1 MLDYQ
6 VVSNLQLHQKK
17 GVVTYTFYLYLCNTK
32 RLRNAPNIKRVPY
45 YTYIVMVKKSFV
57 QSIADKSAK
66 VNALCE
72 YLGTLRTECVREY
85 QKDDCVATF
94 SKMHEMWKQ
103 ISELSAKLESETQK
117 HVLSDN
123 TTINQNYESARNLVL
138 SVDNNGKHKGAFI
151 AYFDAH
157 TTDKNELPL
166 FYSVSE
172 CSGFVT
178 KLYNNYLA
186 TLEDVRKTRTKRER
200 LADRKARLLAEIAAI
215 EEEENE

>member
-1 MLDYQ
+1 MAHGLLIYKHKQ
-6 VVSNLQLHQKK
+6 RLFCSVPVNRNTHQ
-17 GVVTYTFYLYLCNTK
+17 FK
-32 RLRNAPNIKRVPY
+32 RK
-45 YTYIVMVKKSFV
+45 VMVKKSFI
-57 QSIADKSAK
+57 QSIADKNAK

-85 QKDDCVATF
+85 QKEDCAATF
-94 SKMHEMWKQ
+94 DKMHEMWEQ
-103 ISELSAKLESETQK
+103 ISELSTKLESETQK
-117 HVLSDN
+117 HVLSDS
-123 TTINQNYESARNLVL
+123 TTINQNFESVRNLVL
-138 SVDNNGKHKGAFI
+138 SVDNNGRHKGAFV

-157 TTDKNELPL
+157 ATDKNELPL

-172 CSGFVT
+172 CSGYVT

>member
-1 MLDYQ
+1 
-6 VVSNLQLHQKK
+6 
-17 GVVTYTFYLYLCNTK
+17 
-32 RLRNAPNIKRVPY
+32 
-45 YTYIVMVKKSFV
+45 MVKKSFI

-85 QKDDCVATF
+85 QKEECTPTF
-94 SKMHEMWKQ
+94 DEMHQMWIQ
-103 ISELSAKLESETQK
+103 LCELSAKLENKVQSY
-117 HVLSDN
+117 VLSDN
-123 TTINQNYESARNLVL
+123 TTTNQNFESVRNLVL
-138 SVDNNGKHKGAFI
+138 AVDNNGKHKGAFI

-157 TTDKNELPL
+157 VTDKNDLPL

-172 CSGFVT
+172 CSGYVT

-186 TLEDVRKTRTKRER
+186 TLESVRKERGKRER

-215 EEEENE
+215 EEEEKSE

>member
-1 MLDYQ
+1 
-6 VVSNLQLHQKK
+6 
-17 GVVTYTFYLYLCNTK
+17 
-32 RLRNAPNIKRVPY
+32 
-45 YTYIVMVKKSFV
+45 MVKKSFV
-57 QSIADKSAK
+57 QSIADKNAK

-85 QKDDCVATF
+85 QKEECVATF
-94 SKMHEMWKQ
+94 DKMHEMWKQ
-103 ISELSAKLESETQK
+103 INELSAKLERETQK
-117 HVLSDN
+117 YVLSDS
-123 TTINQNYESARNLVL
+123 TTINQNYESVRNLIL
-138 SVDNNGKHKGAFI
+138 AVDNNSKHKGAFV

-157 TTDKNELPL
+157 ATDKSELPL

-172 CSGFVT
+172 CNRYVT

-215 EEEENE
+215 EEEENV

>member
-1 MLDYQ
+1 
-6 VVSNLQLHQKK
+6 
-17 GVVTYTFYLYLCNTK
+17 
-32 RLRNAPNIKRVPY
+32 
-45 YTYIVMVKKSFV
+45 MVKKSFV
-57 QSIADKSAK
+57 QSIADKNAK

-85 QKDDCVATF
+85 QKEERAATF
-94 SKMHEMWKQ
+94 DKMHDMWVQ
-103 ISELSAKLESETQK
+103 ISVLSVKLENELQNY
-117 HVLSDN
+117 VLSDS

-172 CSGFVT
+172 CSGYVT

-186 TLEDVRKTRTKRER
+186 TLESVRKERGKRER
-200 LADRKARLLAEIAAI
+200 LADKKARLLAQLAELEK
-215 EEEENE
+215 EEKSE

>member
-1 MLDYQ
+1 
-6 VVSNLQLHQKK
+6 
-17 GVVTYTFYLYLCNTK
+17 
-32 RLRNAPNIKRVPY
+32 
-45 YTYIVMVKKSFV
+45 MVKKSFI

-72 YLGTLRTECVREY
+72 YLGTLRTECVREF
-85 QKDDCVATF
+85 QKEDCAATYN
-94 SKMHEMWKQ
+94 KMHDLWVQ
-103 ISELSAKLESETQK
+103 ISVLSAKLENELQK
-117 HVLSDN
+117 YVLSDN
-123 TTINQNYESARNLVL
+123 TTINQNFESVRNLVL
-138 SVDNNGKHKGAFI
+138 AVDNNGKHKGAFI
-151 AYFDAH
+151 AYFDAQ
-157 TTDKNELPL
+157 TDKNDLPL

-186 TLEDVRKTRTKRER
+186 TLEDVRKTRTRRER

>member
-1 MLDYQ
+1 
-6 VVSNLQLHQKK
+6 
-17 GVVTYTFYLYLCNTK
+17 
-32 RLRNAPNIKRVPY
+32 
-45 YTYIVMVKKSFV
+45 MVKKSFV

-85 QKDDCVATF
+85 QKEECAPTF
-94 SKMHEMWKQ
+94 CEMHQMWIQ
-103 ISELSAKLESETQK
+103 LCELSAKLENKVQSY
-117 HVLSDN
+117 VLSDD
-123 TTINQNYESARNLVL
+123 TTINQNFESVRNLVL
-138 SVDNNGKHKGAFI
+138 AVDNNGKHKGAFI

-157 TTDKNELPL
+157 VTDKNNLPL

-172 CSGFVT
+172 CSGYIT

>member
-1 MLDYQ
+1 
-6 VVSNLQLHQKK
+6 
-17 GVVTYTFYLYLCNTK
+17 
-32 RLRNAPNIKRVPY
+32 
-45 YTYIVMVKKSFV
+45 MVKKLFI

-85 QKDDCVATF
+85 QKEECTPTLN
-94 SKMHEMWKQ
+94 KMHDMWVQ
-103 ISELSAKLESETQK
+103 LSVLSTKLENELQK
-117 HVLSDN
+117 YVLSDN
-123 TTINQNYESARNLVL
+123 TTINQNFESVRNLVL
-138 SVDNNGKHKGAFI
+138 AVDNNGKHKGAFI

-157 TTDKNELPL
+157 ATDKNELPL

-172 CSGFVT
+172 CSRYVT
-178 KLYNNYLA
+178 KLYNNYLL
-186 TLEDVRKTRTKRER
+186 TLESVRKERGKRER

>member
-1 MLDYQ
+1 
-6 VVSNLQLHQKK
+6 
-17 GVVTYTFYLYLCNTK
+17 
-32 RLRNAPNIKRVPY
+32 
-45 YTYIVMVKKSFV
+45 MVKKSFV

-72 YLGTLRTECVREY
+72 YLGTLRTECVRKY

-94 SKMHEMWKQ
+94 SKMHKMWQQ
-103 ISELSAKLESETQK
+103 ISVLSAKLESETQK
-117 HVLSDN
+117 HVLSDS
-123 TTINQNYESARNLVL
+123 TTINQNYESVRNLVL

-157 TTDKNELPL
+157 VTDKNELPL

-172 CSGFVT
+172 CSGYVT
-178 KLYNNYLA
+178 KLYNSYLA
-186 TLEDVRKTRTKRER
+186 TLEGVRKTRTKRER